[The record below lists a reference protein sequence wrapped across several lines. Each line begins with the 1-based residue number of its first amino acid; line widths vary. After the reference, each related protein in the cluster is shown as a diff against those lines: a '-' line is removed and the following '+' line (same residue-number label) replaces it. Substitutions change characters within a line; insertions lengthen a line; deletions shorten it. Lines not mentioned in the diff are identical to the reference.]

1 MVSSMM
7 LRAYCHETLLTE
19 DYKDGKH
26 HLLKQQTMKPSTRIV
41 INTLAQHTR
50 AIINTCLSLYSTRLI
65 LQLLG
70 QSDYGIY
77 SLVAGVVTMLAF
89 LTGALVITTQRQLS
103 FYHGRGNIEDVRG
116 MFSSSL
122 LLHIIIG
129 AAIAA
134 ILLTLTPF
142 LFNGFLDIDPT
153 RIPTA
158 KGVYYMAIL
167 SLVIVFLTAP
177 YKALFIAREEIYYVS
192 IVDVMDGV
200 LKLAFALSLP
210 FITFDR
216 LMAYAFAI
224 AGIQALHFLALSLW
238 AVTHFKESMLMPRLD
253 IVRKCY
259 LKELTGFATWTVYS
273 TGCVMGRTQGV
284 AIIINKF
291 FGTVVNSA
299 YGIAQQVY
307 HSIAFISQAVT
318 NAMSP
323 QIVKA
328 ESTGD
333 RQRMLHLAELSSK
346 YNFLLLSTVVIP
358 LSFELPEVL
367 KLWLGD
373 VPPHAVTLCR
383 FVILSALCDQI
394 TTGLGTANQAI
405 GRIRNYSLVVNTI
418 KVLTLPAFWLCLHL
432 GYEIGQAM
440 WMYIGFEILCAM
452 VRLPF
457 LKFTAGLSI
466 RHFINHV
473 FARVALPLV
482 NIICVCA
489 IIVTYF
495 HFSLRFLLTGV
506 VSVLVAVV
514 SIWFFSLED
523 AEQEGALRMINKY
536 KEKKSENHEYY
547 KKD

>member
-1 MVSSMM
+1 
-7 LRAYCHETLLTE
+7 
-19 DYKDGKH
+19 
-26 HLLKQQTMKPSTRIV
+26 MKPSTRIF

-65 LQLLG
+65 LQMLG

-89 LTGALVITTQRQLS
+89 LTGALTITTQRQLS
-103 FYHGRGNIEDVRG
+103 FYHGRGNLAEVRS

-129 AAIAA
+129 AATAA

-200 LKLAFALSLP
+200 LKLAFALYLP

-238 AVTHFKESMLMPRLD
+238 AVTHFKESMLLPQLGLVQR
-253 IVRKCY
+253 CY

-273 TGCVMGRTQGV
+273 TGCVMARTQGV

-328 ESTGD
+328 ESIGD

-367 KLWLGD
+367 ELWLGD

-394 TTGLGTANQAI
+394 TFGLGTANQAI
-405 GRIRNYSLVVNTI
+405 GRIRNYSLVVNSI
-418 KVLTLPAFWLCLHL
+418 KVLTLPAFWLCLHM

-440 WMYIGFEILCAM
+440 WMYIGFEMLCAL

-457 LKFTAGLSI
+457 LKFTANLSI
-466 RHFINHV
+466 RHFINRV
-473 FARVALPLV
+473 FARVTLPLIF
-482 NIICVCA
+482 IISACWMM
-489 IIVTYF
+489 VTYVNLPF
-495 HFSLRFLLTGV
+495 RFLFTGI
-506 VSVLVAVV
+506 VSVVVAGVTC
-514 SIWFFSLED
+514 WLFALED
-523 AEQEGALRMINKY
+523 AERHVAIQMI
-536 KEKKSENHEYY
+536 KKKN
-547 KKD
+547 

>member
-1 MVSSMM
+1 MDSS
-7 LRAYCHETLLTE
+7 
-19 DYKDGKH
+19 K
-26 HLLKQQTMKPSTRIV
+26 RIV

-50 AIINTCLSLYSTRLI
+50 AIINTCLSLYSTRLV
-65 LQLLG
+65 LRALG

-103 FYHGRGNIEDVRG
+103 FYHGRGNLEDVKS

-122 LLHIIIG
+122 LLHIIFG
-129 AAIAA
+129 TTIAV
-134 ILLTLTPF
+134 ILLAITPF
-142 LFNGFLDIDPT
+142 IFDGLLDIDPA

-167 SLVIVFLTAP
+167 SLVIVFFTAP
-177 YKALFIAREEIYYVS
+177 YKALFIAREEIVYIS
-192 IVDVMDGV
+192 AVDIIDGV

-210 FITFDR
+210 FITYDR
-216 LMAYAFAI
+216 LMAYACAI
-224 AGIQALHFLALSLW
+224 VGIQTFHFLALSLW
-238 AVTHFKESMLMPRLD
+238 AVTHFRESSLVPKISL
-253 IVRKCY
+253 VRRCF

-284 AIIINKF
+284 AIILNRF
-291 FGTVVNSA
+291 FGTIVNSS

-328 ESTGD
+328 EGTGN

-346 YNFLLLSTVVIP
+346 YNFLMLSTVVIP
-358 LSFELPEVL
+358 LSFEIPEVL

-394 TTGLGTANQAI
+394 TFGLGTANQAI
-405 GRIRNYSLVVNTI
+405 GRIRNYSLVVNSI
-418 KVLTLPAFWLCLHL
+418 KVLTLPVFWLCLHL

-440 WMYIGFEILCAM
+440 WAYIGFEILCAL

-457 LKFTAGLSI
+457 LKITAGLSI
-466 RHFINHV
+466 RHFASHV
-473 FARVALPLV
+473 FARVAIPLLC
-482 NIICVCA
+482 IA
-489 IIVTYF
+489 IACWIMVTYVNVPF
-495 HFSLRFLLTGV
+495 RFLLTGIISV
-506 VSVLVAVV
+506 VVAG
-514 SIWFFSLED
+514 ITCWLFALED
-523 AEQEGALRMINKY
+523 TERQTALKMIKR
-536 KEKKSENHEYY
+536 K
-547 KKD
+547 